1 MKSGKNNVKTFKN
14 ILNNFDTVL
23 IHYYSTGEQQK
34 HILAKTEKT
43 GRGCPMKY
51 FSAMKYFSSQQPHE
65 HKLTL

>member
-1 MKSGKNNVKTFKN
+1 MKSGKNNVKKFKN

-43 GRGCPMKY
+43 GRGCVR
-51 FSAMKYFSSQQPHE
+51 
-65 HKLTL
+65 

>member
-34 HILAKTEKT
+34 HILAKTEKP
-43 GRGCPMKY
+43 GGVVSDEIFFCY
-51 FSAMKYFSSQQPHE
+51 EIFF
-65 HKLTL
+65 